1 MRSLKHRLM
10 LVFALVALPPT
21 LIGVIEAIETSEVH
35 AERLRDS
42 VRNYAALASTYH
54 HALIENS
61 TNILLD
67 VARSEAVA
75 PETGPPDAAACG
87 PALARAIRPFPVY
100 ASLVLFDAKGKAVCG
115 SDARHLPEDATQ
127 EEYFR
132 MAVETK
138 TAFLSG
144 YVRPAET
151 PVPILMLAQPV
162 ANGTADISGVL
173 ALGIR
178 LDGLSESERYLSL
191 PMEGVVYLLD
201 RDGLTL
207 HSVTVPAD
215 LGAGGLPPAE
225 TIGKILAGQARI
237 FEAGARDGIT
247 RVYAVSAVESGSLF
261 LLVGAPKSG
270 TSWADRDLIAQVALV
285 FAIWV
290 SGVLAAWLGTRFLVT
305 RWTQRLLETT
315 SALSRGDLSARAE
328 LDGAPAEIRQLGDT
342 LAEMAD
348 RLNTRQGEL
357 KAAIGQKEE
366 MLREIHHRIKNNLQ
380 TVTSLLNLYSRE
392 ARNEPAMHALQDVRI
407 RVQALALVHRHLY
420 ESPENRNVNAKLLLG
435 ELCQLIQLSPG
446 GARGRIAILSD
457 VAAVEIGID
466 RAVPLALLVTEAVTD
481 ILARA
486 FPNGRSGT
494 VRVVLAA
501 VDAADLRLSILHD
514 GLDGGAAAQSA
525 AAPEPELSAS
535 LVRGF
540 ATQLGARA
548 ASLTTD
554 GATGGAAFG
563 GGVAFIFPLGAEAAE
578 EIRADATAGMPPA
591 GGRNGQ

>member
-61 TNILLD
+61 TNILID
-67 VARSEAVA
+67 VARNQAVA

-87 PALARAIRPFPVY
+87 QALERAIRPFPVY
-100 ASLVLFDAKGKAVCG
+100 ASLVLFDAKGDAVCG
-115 SDARHLPEDATQ
+115 SDAEHLPDNAAQ

-138 TAFLSG
+138 TFFLSG
-144 YVRPAET
+144 YVKPAET

-162 ANGTADISGVL
+162 ANGAADIAGVL

-178 LDGLSESERYLSL
+178 LDGLSESERFLSL

-201 RDGLTL
+201 RDGITL
-207 HSVTVPAD
+207 HGVTVPAD

-328 LDGAPAEIRQLGDT
+328 LEGAPAEIRQLGDT
-342 LAEMAD
+342 LAEMAA
-348 RLNTRQGEL
+348 RLNARQGEL

-392 ARNEPAMHALQDVRI
+392 AKNEVAMHALLDVRI

-420 ESPENRNVNAKLLLG
+420 ESPENSSVNAKPLVS
-435 ELCQLIQLSPG
+435 ELCQLIQLSSG
-446 GARGRIAILSD
+446 VARARVAILAD

-466 RAVPLALLVTEAVTD
+466 RAVPLALLVTEVVTD
-481 ILARA
+481 ILRHA

-494 VRVVLAA
+494 VRVSLVAI
-501 VDAADLRLSILHD
+501 DGADLRLGIQHD
-514 GLDGGAAAQSA
+514 GVERDAPAQS
-525 AAPEPELSAS
+525 EGVLDHDLSAS

-540 ATQLGARA
+540 AAQLGAREA
-548 ASLTTD
+548 PPATD
-554 GATGGAAFG
+554 GAGIAFIIPLGVETIGAAVG
-563 GGVAFIFPLGAEAAE
+563 GG
-578 EIRADATAGMPPA
+578 
-591 GGRNGQ
+591 NGH

>member
-67 VARSEAVA
+67 VARSQTVV
-75 PETGPPDAAACG
+75 PETGPPDATACG
-87 PALARAIRPFPVY
+87 RTLAGAIRPFPVY
-100 ASLVLFDAKGKAVCG
+100 ASLVLFDARGKAVCG
-115 SDARHLPEDATQ
+115 SDAAHLPEDAAQ

-144 YVRPAET
+144 YVQPAET

-162 ANGTADISGVL
+162 ANSAADITGVL

-178 LDGLSESERYLSL
+178 LDGLNESERFLSL

-201 RDGLTL
+201 RDGRTL

-225 TIGKILAGQARI
+225 TIGRILAGQARI

-328 LDGAPAEIRQLGDT
+328 LEGAPAEIRQLGDT
-342 LAEMAD
+342 LAEMAA
-348 RLNTRQGEL
+348 RLNSRQDEL

-392 ARNEPAMHALQDVRI
+392 AKSEAAMHSLQDVRI

-420 ESPENRNVNAKLLLG
+420 ESPENSSVNAKALVS
-435 ELCQLIQLSPG
+435 ELCQLIQLSSG
-446 GARGRIAILSD
+446 VARARVAILAD

-466 RAVPLALLVTEAVTD
+466 RAVPLALLVTEVVADT
-481 ILARA
+481 LRRA

-494 VRVVLAA
+494 VRVSLAPI
-501 VDAADLRLSILHD
+501 DGADLRLSIRND
-514 GLDGGAAAQSA
+514 GIRRDAPAQGET
-525 AAPEPELSAS
+525 APDLELSAS

-540 ATQLGARA
+540 ATQLGARESAPA
-548 ASLTTD
+548 AD
-554 GATGGAAFG
+554 GAE
-563 GGVAFIFPLGAEAAE
+563 VAFIIPLGAE
-578 EIRADATAGMPPA
+578 TAGEAPRDTPA
-591 GGRNGQ
+591 VGKRNGQ

>member
-61 TNILLD
+61 ANILLD
-67 VARSEAVA
+67 VARNQSVA

-87 PALARAIRPFPVY
+87 DALARAIRPFPVY
-100 ASLVLFDAKGKAVCG
+100 ASLVLFDPRGKAVCG
-115 SDARHLPEDATQ
+115 SDAGHLPDDAAQ

-132 MAVETK
+132 RALATK
-138 TAFLSG
+138 AAFLSG
-144 YVRPAET
+144 YVRAEDP

-162 ANGTADISGVL
+162 FDGQSALSGVL
-173 ALGIR
+173 ALAIR
-178 LDGLSESERYLSL
+178 LDGLTESERFLSL

-201 RDGLTL
+201 RDGITL
-207 HSVTVPAD
+207 HSVTVPAG
-215 LGAGGLPPAE
+215 LAAGGLPPADA
-225 TIGKILAGQARI
+225 IGQILAGQARI
-237 FEAGARDGIT
+237 FEARARDGIT

-342 LAEMAD
+342 LAEMAT

-357 KAAIGQKEE
+357 KAALGQKEE
-366 MLREIHHRIKNNLQ
+366 LLREIHHRIKNNLQ
-380 TVTSLLNLYSRE
+380 TVTSLLNLYSRD
-392 ARNEPAMHALQDVRI
+392 AKNQSAMHALQGVRI

-420 ESPENRNVNAKLLLG
+420 ESPENRSVNAKGLVG
-435 ELCQLIQLSPG
+435 ELCQLIQLGSG
-446 GARGRIAILSD
+446 VARARVAILAD

-466 RAVPLALLVTEAVTD
+466 RAVPLALLVTEVVAD
-481 ILARA
+481 ILGWA
-486 FPNGRSGT
+486 FPDGRSGT
-494 VRVVLAA
+494 VRVSLA
-501 VDAADLRLSILHD
+501 VIDGDDLRLGICHD
-514 GLDGGAAAQSA
+514 GIARPMPADSGAMAQSPLEQELGAA
-525 AAPEPELSAS
+525 LM
-535 LVRGF
+535 RGF
-540 ATQLGARA
+540 AAQLGARSPSVA
-548 ASLTTD
+548 A
-554 GATGGAAFG
+554 GGA
-563 GGVAFIFPLGAEAAE
+563 GVTFVIPLAPQPTAEATPERGDGIAYQA
-578 EIRADATAGMPPA
+578 RR
-591 GGRNGQ
+591 GRGE